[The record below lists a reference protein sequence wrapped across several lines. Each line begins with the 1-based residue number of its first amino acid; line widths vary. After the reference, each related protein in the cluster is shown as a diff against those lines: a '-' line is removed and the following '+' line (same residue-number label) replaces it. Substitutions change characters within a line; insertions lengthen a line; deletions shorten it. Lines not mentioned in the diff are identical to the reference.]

1 MINYSDIKNFASN
14 NAVYSRGEDYFFS
27 GHIISLKSTDDFGL
41 NWEGRVAGTAAD
53 YDVTVGLDKNS
64 HIIDYRC
71 HCNCKAF
78 TQYSGAC
85 KHIIAVLLK
94 LRELQENNSIIPEKK
109 NEFTFQTEKNRTEK
123 YKDVDIK
130 NMFDKLFKEKPSEP
144 KKSEARGRSRGN
156 GDVRAVELLMQDYR
170 TLEKSNYNKELLE
183 INFDLILTKFDPY
196 IEYKVGYLNKHKYV
210 VKDINFFTTALRR
223 EGIFELGKN
232 LTCDFKKDQFDEKSK
247 KIINFMFYC
256 SDKEKNLKNII
267 KGNFFNSYLYSGKK
281 QFLLPEDLRKLFNMY
296 ENEEISIKT
305 DVTSYAK
312 SQSVF
317 IKKGLPDI
325 DFYLSKE
332 NDQLILNT
340 EGEQIWD
347 FDTLADSGIYIQGDT
362 AYLTEEQDNKFL
374 RPLFKINQLNI
385 SDFKIPKS
393 NEDTFINN
401 VIPNIVNKS
410 NFYLPKSIVYE
421 ENHHKMEAK
430 IYIEAQAQHLILYIH
445 FCYGNSVFSLDGTPL
460 TNENKIQKIDH
471 SKESGVIDFFHRY
484 RLNYADKTESTE
496 AHFIMNIEQD
506 IYDFLFKGI
515 DELKEIA
522 TVYTD
527 KKIDFS
533 RSRKNFSMN
542 VSLEDDYLN
551 INFEMEDMTPEEMEE
566 LYHSYRI
573 KKQFYRLKNGGFV
586 DFEDEELKKQLD
598 SMDKIFSENSKFSS
612 KTTLPQYK
620 SFYVDLLGTEYF
632 NDGYK
637 KSESLEKYIKKI
649 KNLNVGKYDDS
660 LLENVKLRDYQRFG
674 VQWLESLA
682 QINLGGI
689 LADDMGLGKTLQVI
703 ALLTKAKLSSPALI
717 IVPKTLLYNWEE
729 EFKKFS
735 PKLKLLIVEGSIA
748 ARKKLL
754 KRAEEYDIVI
764 TSYSLFRSDINIYEK
779 YMFSF
784 CFLDEAQHIKN
795 PAINLTKAIKSVN
808 AKHRFAL
815 TGTPIE
821 NNLSELWSIF
831 DFIMPGYLGSHGYFS
846 KNFMSPIMKQND
858 KSALE
863 ALSFHIKP
871 FILRRIKKD
880 VLLELPPKIETTQL
894 CELDINQKKLYQ
906 SQLEVAKKEI
916 EDEIKNEKL
925 SKSQIKIFSLL
936 TRLRQICCHPKLFID
951 NYTHSS
957 GKFETLFELFDDLI
971 SGNHKTLVFS
981 QFTTML
987 KLISSELKEKGVE
1000 HYYLDGSMK
1009 ARDRLEL
1016 VNSFNS
1022 GNVPIFLISLKAGGT
1037 GLNLTSSDT
1046 VIHVDPWW
1054 NPSVENQ
1061 ASDRSH
1067 RIGQKNSV
1075 QVIKLITKG
1084 TIEEKIMKLQN
1095 KKKELIDNV
1104 LTSEGSL
1111 INTLS
1116 EEDIKNLFDI

>member
-1 MINYSDIKNFASN
+1 MLNYSDIKNFASN
-14 NAVYSRGEDYFFS
+14 KVVYSRGEEYFAS
-27 GHIISLKSTDDFGL
+27 GRVISLKSTDNFGL
-41 NWEGRVAGTAAD
+41 NWESRVIGEYSI
-53 YDVTVGLDKNS
+53 YDVTVGLDKDS
-64 HIIDYRC
+64 HIVDYRC
-71 HCNCKAF
+71 HCSCPAF
-78 TQYSGAC
+78 KKFSGAC
-85 KHIIAVLLK
+85 KHIVAVLLK
-94 LRELQENNSIIPEKK
+94 LRELQENESIIPEQK
-109 NEFTFQTEKNRTEK
+109 NEFIFHTEERKPEK
-123 YKDVDIK
+123 YNDVDIK
-130 NMFDKLFKEKPSEP
+130 NMLDNLFKDKAVIPEKRTAQNRTHS
-144 KKSEARGRSRGN
+144 SGN
-156 GDVRAVELLMQDYR
+156 TRTVELLMDDYK

-183 INFDLILTKFDPY
+183 ISFELILTKFDPY
-196 IEYKVGYLNKHKYV
+196 LEYKVGYLNKHKYII
-210 VKDINFFTTALRR
+210 KDINFFTTALRR
-223 EGIFELGKN
+223 EGTFELGKN
-232 LTCDFKKDQFDEKSK
+232 LTCNFKKDQFDEKSK
-247 KIINFMFYC
+247 KIIDFMFYC

-267 KGNFFNSYLYSGKK
+267 KGNFFNSYLFNGKK
-281 QFLLPEDLRKLFNMY
+281 QFLLPEDLRKLFNLY
-296 ENEEISIKT
+296 ENEEIFIKT
-305 DVTSYAK
+305 DAAPYVK
-312 SQSVF
+312 SQAVF
-317 IKKGLPDI
+317 IKKGLPKV
-325 DFYLSKE
+325 DFYLSRE

-340 EGEQIWD
+340 EGEKIWD
-347 FDTLADSGIYIQGDT
+347 FDTLADSGIYIQENT
-362 AYLTEEQDNKFL
+362 AYLTEEIDNKFL
-374 RPLFKINQLNI
+374 RPLFKINQLDI
-385 SDFKIPKS
+385 SDFKIPKN
-393 NEDTFINN
+393 NESIFINN
-401 VIPNIVNKS
+401 VIPNIVNKT
-410 NFYLPKSIVYE
+410 NFFLPKSIVYE
-421 ENHHKMEAK
+421 ENHHTLETK
-430 IYIEAQAQHLILYIH
+430 IYIETYAQYLTIRIH
-445 FCYGNSVFSLDGTPL
+445 FCYGDTVFSLDGTPL
-460 TNENKIQKIDH
+460 TAGNKIQKIDH
-471 SKESGVIDFFHRY
+471 SDETKILEFFHKY
-484 RLNYADKTESTE
+484 RLKYTDKKENTE
-496 AHFIMNIEQD
+496 AHFVMNIEQD

-515 DELKEIA
+515 EELKEIA
-522 TVYTD
+522 SVYTD
-527 KKIDFS
+527 KRTDIS
-533 RSRKNFSMN
+533 RNKKNVFMN

-551 INFEMEDMTPEEMEE
+551 INFEMEDMTPKEMEE

-573 KKQFYRLKNGGFV
+573 RKQFYRLKNGGFV
-586 DFEDEELKKQLD
+586 NFEDEELIKQLD
-598 SMDKIFSENSKFSS
+598 SMDKILPENSKFSS
-612 KTTLPQYK
+612 KITIPQYK

-632 NDGYK
+632 SDKYK

-649 KNLNVGKYDDS
+649 KNLKVEKYDDL

-674 VQWLESLA
+674 VQWLESLS
-682 QINLGGI
+682 QLNLGGI

-703 ALLTKAKLSSPALI
+703 ALLTKKKLTSPALI

-729 EFKKFS
+729 EFNKFS
-735 PKLKLLIVEGSIA
+735 PKLKILIVEGSIA
-748 ARKKLL
+748 TRKKLL
-754 KRAEEYDIVI
+754 KKAKDYDIIV
-764 TSYSLFRSDINIYEK
+764 TSYSLFRSDIEIYEK
-779 YMFSF
+779 YTFSF

-795 PAINLTKAIKSVN
+795 PGINLTKAIKSVN
-808 AKHRFAL
+808 AKYRFAL

-846 KNFMSPIMKQND
+846 KNFMTPIMKQND

-894 CELDINQKKLYQ
+894 CELDTDQKKLYQ

-987 KLISSELKEKGVE
+987 KLISSELKEKGID
-1000 HYYLDGSMK
+1000 HYYLDGTMK

-1022 GNVPIFLISLKAGGT
+1022 GNIPIFLISLKAGGT
-1037 GLNLTSSDT
+1037 GLNLTGSDT

-1084 TIEEKIMKLQN
+1084 TIEEKIMKLQD
-1095 KKKELIDNV
+1095 KKKKLIDNV

-1116 EEDIKNLFDI
+1116 EEDIRNLFDI

>member
-1 MINYSDIKNFASN
+1 MLNYSDIKKFASN
-14 NAVYSRGEDYFFS
+14 KAVFSRGENYFS
-27 GHIISLKSTDDFGL
+27 SERIISLKSTDNFGL
-41 NWEGRVAGTAAD
+41 NWESRVIGANSV

-64 HIIDYRC
+64 NIVDYRC
-71 HCNCKAF
+71 HCNCAAF
-78 TQYSGAC
+78 NQFSGAC
-85 KHIIAVLLK
+85 KHIVAVLIK
-94 LRELQENNSIIPEKK
+94 LRDLQENGSILPEQENS
-109 NEFTFQTEKNRTEK
+109 FTFQAMEAETEK
-123 YKDVDIK
+123 YKDVDIE
-130 NMFDKLFKEKPSEP
+130 NMLDNLFHEKT
-144 KKSEARGRSRGN
+144 KSPNETHCDNTSSI
-156 GDVRAVELLMQDYR
+156 RAVELLMDDYK

-183 INFDLILTKFDPY
+183 ISFELILTRLDPY
-196 IEYKVGYLNKHKYV
+196 LEYKVGYMNKHKYV

-223 EGIFELGKN
+223 NSIFELGKN

-247 KIINFMFYC
+247 KIIDFLFYC
-256 SDKEKNLKNII
+256 ADKERNLKHIV
-267 KGNFFNSYLYSGKK
+267 KGNFFNSYLYNGKK
-281 QFLLPEDLRKLFNMY
+281 QFLLPEDLRRLFELY
-296 ENEEISIKT
+296 ENEEINIKT
-305 DVTSYAK
+305 DTASYAK
-312 SQSVF
+312 SKTII
-317 IKKGLPDI
+317 IKSGLPKI
-325 DFYLSKE
+325 DFYLSRE

-340 EGEQIWD
+340 EGEKIWD
-347 FDTLADSGIYIQGDT
+347 FDTLANSGIYIQEDT
-362 AYLTEEQDNKFL
+362 AYLTDEKDNKFL
-374 RPLFKINQLNI
+374 RPLFKINQLNLH
-385 SDFKIPKS
+385 DFKIPKS
-393 NEDTFINN
+393 NEDIFINN

-410 NFYLPKSIVYE
+410 NFYLPKSLVYE
-421 ENHHKMEAK
+421 ENHSELETK
-430 IYIEAQAQHLILYIH
+430 IYIETHTQHLTIRIH
-445 FCYGNSVFSLDGTPL
+445 FCYGSSVFSLDGTPL
-460 TNENKIQKIDH
+460 TNEGRIQKIDH
-471 SKESGVIDFFHRY
+471 SKESKIIEFFHRY
-484 RLNYADKTESTE
+484 RINYEDSSENME
-496 AHFIMNIEQD
+496 AHFVMNIEQD
-506 IYDFLFKGI
+506 IYDFLFHGI

-522 TVYTD
+522 AVYTD
-527 KKIDFS
+527 KKIESS
-533 RSRKNFSMN
+533 RNKKNFSMN

-551 INFEMEDMTPEEMEE
+551 INFEIEDMTPEEMEE

-573 KKQFYRLKNGGFV
+573 KKQFYRLKNGSFI
-586 DFEDEELKKQLD
+586 DFEDEKLKKQLD
-598 SMDKIFSENSKFSS
+598 SIEKIFPENSKFSS
-612 KTTLPQYK
+612 KLTVPQYK
-620 SFYVDLLGTEYF
+620 SFYIDLLGTEYF
-632 NDGYK
+632 TDKYT

-649 KNLNVGKYDDS
+649 KNLHVDKYDDS
-660 LLENVKLRDYQRFG
+660 LLNEVKLRDYQRFG
-674 VQWLESLA
+674 IQWMESLS

-703 ALLTKAKLSSPALI
+703 ALLTKMKLSAPALI

-735 PKLKLLIVEGSIA
+735 PNLKLLIVEGSIST
-748 ARKKLL
+748 RKKLL
-754 KRAEEYDIVI
+754 KKTGNYDIII
-764 TSYSLFRSDINIYEK
+764 TSYSLFRSDIDIYEK

-795 PAINLTKAIKSVN
+795 PGINLTKAIKSVN

-846 KNFMSPIMKQND
+846 KNFMTPVMKQND

-894 CELDINQKKLYQ
+894 CELDTDQKKLYQ

-916 EDEIKNEKL
+916 ENEIKNEKL

-987 KLISSELKEKGVE
+987 KLISGELEKKGIE
-1000 HYYLDGSMK
+1000 HFYLDGSMK

-1016 VNSFNS
+1016 VNSFNA
-1022 GNVPIFLISLKAGGT
+1022 GNTPIFLISLKAGGT

-1095 KKKELIDNV
+1095 KKKKLIDNV

-1116 EEDIKNLFDI
+1116 EEDIRNLFDI

>member
-1 MINYSDIKNFASN
+1 MLNYSDIKKFASN
-14 NAVYSRGEDYFFS
+14 KAVFSRGEDYFS
-27 GHIISLKSTDDFGL
+27 SNRIISLKSTDNFGL
-41 NWEGRVAGTAAD
+41 NWEGRVIGND
-53 YDVTVGLDKNS
+53 SVYDVTVGLDKNS
-64 HIIDYRC
+64 NIIDYRC
-71 HCNCKAF
+71 HCNCAAF
-78 TQYSGAC
+78 KQFSGAC
-85 KHIIAVLLK
+85 KHIIAVLIK
-94 LRELQENNSIIPEKK
+94 LRDLQEKNSILPEQENNFI
-109 NEFTFQTEKNRTEK
+109 FQDTETEAEK
-123 YKDVDIK
+123 YKDVDIENMLDDLFHEKAK
-130 NMFDKLFKEKPSEP
+130 NTEK
-144 KKSEARGRSRGN
+144 KANKTRSDNSSGI
-156 GDVRAVELLMQDYR
+156 RAVELLMDDYK

-183 INFDLILTKFDPY
+183 LSFELILTKLDPY
-196 IEYKVGYLNKHKYV
+196 LEYKVGYLNKHKYV

-223 EGIFELGKN
+223 NSIFELGKN

-247 KIINFMFYC
+247 KIIDFLFYC
-256 SDKEKNLKNII
+256 ADKERNLKNIV
-267 KGNFFNSYLYSGKK
+267 KGNFYNSYLYNGKK
-281 QFLLPEDLRKLFNMY
+281 QFLLPEDLRRLFELY
-296 ENEEISIKT
+296 ENEIIYVKT
-305 DVTSYAK
+305 DTASYAK
-312 SQSVF
+312 SKAIIV
-317 IKKGLPDI
+317 KNGLPKV
-325 DFYLSKE
+325 DFYLSRE

-340 EGEQIWD
+340 DGEQIWD
-347 FDTLADSGIYIQGDT
+347 FDTLANSGIYIQEDT
-362 AYLTEEQDNKFL
+362 AYLTDEKDNKFL
-374 RPLFKINQLNI
+374 RPLFKINQLNLTN
-385 SDFKIPKS
+385 FKIPKN
-393 NEDTFINN
+393 NEDIFINN
-401 VIPNIVNKS
+401 VIPNIVNTS
-410 NFYLPKSIVYE
+410 NFYLPKSLVYE
-421 ENHHKMEAK
+421 ENHSELETK
-430 IYIEAQAQHLILYIH
+430 IYIETHAQHLTVRIH
-445 FCYGNSVFSLDGTPL
+445 FCYGDTVFSLDGSPL
-460 TNENKIQKIDH
+460 TNGDKIQKIDH
-471 SKESGVIDFFHRY
+471 SKENKIIEFFHRY
-484 RLNYADKTESTE
+484 RVNYEDKSENTE
-496 AHFIMNIEQD
+496 ARFIMNIEQD
-506 IYDFLFKGI
+506 IYDFLFRGI

-522 TVYTD
+522 AVYTD
-527 KKIDFS
+527 KKIESS
-533 RSRKNFSMN
+533 RNKKNFAMN

-551 INFEMEDMTPEEMEE
+551 INFEIEDMTPEEMED

-573 KKQFYRLKNGGFV
+573 KKQFYRLKNGSFV
-586 DFEDEELKKQLD
+586 NFEDEKLKKQLD
-598 SMDKIFSENSKFSS
+598 SIEKIFPENSKFSS
-612 KTTLPQYK
+612 KLTIPQYK
-620 SFYVDLLGTEYF
+620 SFYIDLLGTEYF
-632 NDGYK
+632 EDKYT
-637 KSESLEKYIKKI
+637 KSESLENYIKKI
-649 KNLNVGKYDDS
+649 KSLNVDKYDDS

-674 VQWLESLA
+674 IQWMESLS

-703 ALLTKAKLSSPALI
+703 ALLTKLELSSPALI

-735 PKLKLLIVEGSIA
+735 PNLKLLIVEGSIST
-748 ARKKLL
+748 RKKLL
-754 KRAEEYDIVI
+754 KKTENYDIII
-764 TSYSLFRSDINIYEK
+764 TSYSLFRSDIDIYEK
-779 YMFSF
+779 YTFSF

-795 PAINLTKAIKSVN
+795 PGINLTKAIKSVN

-846 KNFMSPIMKQND
+846 KNFMTPIMKQND

-894 CELDINQKKLYQ
+894 CELDTDQKRLYQ

-916 EDEIKNEKL
+916 ENEIKNEKL
-925 SKSQIKIFSLL
+925 SRSQIKIFSLL

-951 NYTHSS
+951 NYAHSS

-987 KLISSELKEKGVE
+987 KLISGELKKKGIE
-1000 HYYLDGSMK
+1000 HFYLDGSMK

-1016 VNSFNS
+1016 VNSFNA
-1022 GNVPIFLISLKAGGT
+1022 GNTPIFLISLKAGGT
-1037 GLNLTSSDT
+1037 GLNLTGSDT

-1095 KKKELIDNV
+1095 KKKKLIDNV

-1116 EEDIKNLFDI
+1116 EEDIRNLFDI